1 MLEASGLLVGPAFDA
16 GSSLNEDETRRMQ
29 VLIVEDNPK
38 MTSLLRQGLAEH
50 GYAADTFHT
59 AAEGV
64 EALSIKSYDVIVLD
78 RMLPDRD
85 GLEVCRDLRQN
96 GLKTPVLMLT
106 GLSAVGDRVSG
117 LNAGADDYLPKPF
130 AFEEFVARIRA
141 LMRRGESGENSRL
154 NYADVEIDLLKRA
167 VKRAGRPVK
176 LRNKEYELLEFFLRR
191 HDRVLSRTTI
201 AEHVWDMNYDLASNV
216 IDVYVAALRRKLD
229 KGFDPQLIHTI
240 IGVGYMFSSE
250 GPTRD

>member
-1 MLEASGLLVGPAFDA
+1 
-16 GSSLNEDETRRMQ
+16 MQ

-50 GYAADTFHT
+50 GYAADSFHT

-64 EALSIKSYDVIVLD
+64 DAVSTKSYDVIVLD

-85 GLEVCRDLRQN
+85 GLEVCRDLRQR
-96 GLKTPVLMLT
+96 GLRTPILMLT
-106 GLSAVGDRVSG
+106 GLAAVNDRVSG
-117 LNAGADDYLPKPF
+117 LNAGADDYLAKPF

-141 LMRRGESGENSRL
+141 LMRRGESGEASRL
-154 NYADVEIDLLKRA
+154 SYADVEIDLLKRA
-167 VKRAGRPVK
+167 VKRAGKSIK
-176 LRNKEYELLEFFLRR
+176 LRNKEYELLEFFMRR

-216 IDVYVAALRRKLD
+216 IDVYVAALRRKID
-229 KGFDPQLIHTI
+229 KGFETPLIHTI

-250 GPTRD
+250 GRAAD